1 MVNREFHFAGINVLR
16 FYHHTYSHNAS
27 EWRKFNHPS
36 QSKRNLSVAS
46 ITFTKYCV
54 YSKIL
59 NIDVT
64 VAMTRRTVNWTYDC
78 QREVSFQESEGTD
91 SRIEIL
97 EHLVRLKFQ
106 VVLSIG
112 STMVTATEKSPYRQ
126 ANMTII
132 NYLTLKLQGQI
143 YFHEQIWPRK

>member
-1 MVNREFHFAGINVLR
+1 
-16 FYHHTYSHNAS
+16 
-27 EWRKFNHPS
+27 
-36 QSKRNLSVAS
+36 
-46 ITFTKYCV
+46 
-54 YSKIL
+54 
-59 NIDVT
+59 
-64 VAMTRRTVNWTYDC
+64 MTRRTVNSTYDC

-143 YFHEQIWPRK
+143 YFHEQS